1 MPIVLESPPATSAE
15 QSHSTG
21 SGTLPPELKA
31 DILLVDDRPEKL
43 LALEAVL
50 AELGQNIVIAH
61 SGKEALRKLLK
72 QDFALILLDVSMP
85 EMDGFETASLIRQ
98 RLNSEHTPIIFVT
111 SFGDSDNH
119 ITRGYSLG
127 AVDYIVTP
135 IIPEILRAKAS
146 VFVELHRKNLL
157 VKMQAAQ
164 LQRDLRARQEAERRI
179 LHLNQELAERV
190 QALTDVNQELEAFN
204 YSISHDLRAPL
215 RAMSSFASALL
226 NEEADRLSP
235 QGADYSQRIVSA
247 AKYMDA
253 LLRDLLDYSRLTRE
267 AMPVAAADLDK
278 SVQDLL
284 TVIDPEIRER
294 GATLSVEK
302 PLGLVLAHEPTVQQ
316 ILGNLVGNGLKFAAT
331 DRPAKIRIYTTET
344 AGMRRLWVEDNGIG
358 IRPDY
363 QHKIFGL
370 FERLPDA
377 RNVPGTGVG
386 LAIVR
391 KGAERMG
398 GRVGVESQCGQGS
411 RFWVDLPIP
420 ASDMSSHA
428 EQDPPR

>member
-43 LALEAVL
+43 LALAAVL

-267 AMPVAAADLDK
+267 AMPLAAADLDK

-294 GATLSVEK
+294 GATLSVEE

-420 ASDMSSHA
+420 ASDKSSHA

>member
-1 MPIVLESPPATSAE
+1 MPIALESPPVTSPE
-15 QSHSTG
+15 QSHSAG

-235 QGADYSQRIVSA
+235 QGADYSHRIVSA

-267 AMPVAAADLDK
+267 AMPLAAADLDK

-363 QHKIFGL
+363 LHKIFGL

-420 ASDMSSHA
+420 ASDKSSHA